1 MLESI
6 AERRTRVFRGAMEI
20 ALKAKA
26 DAGAEGGE
34 SFAKGVWEEDGG
46 EYISCST
53 AYLWKLL
60 GMRFDLVDIT
70 VFFPKGAISDE
81 SREAEVKELGESA
94 GFRIVCVG
102 EARAVEA
109 AQNSRELLEEDA
121 LEVGV
126 FLVGA
131 DYVWGGGEWIVV
143 MRGLGEGVFGDVR
156 TVVVRRI

>member
-1 MLESI
+1 MLESV
-6 AERRTRVFRGAMEI
+6 AERSTRMFRGAMEI
-20 ALKAKA
+20 VLKAKA

-34 SFAKGVWEEDGG
+34 RFTEGVWEEDRGD
-46 EYISCST
+46 YVSCST

-60 GMRFDLVDIT
+60 GMRFDLVDIA

-81 SREAEVKELGESA
+81 SREAEVEELSKSA
-94 GFRIVCVG
+94 GFGIVGVS
-102 EARAVEA
+102 EARAVKA
-109 AQNSRELLEEDA
+109 AQNGRKMLEEDA

-143 MRGLGEGVFGDVR
+143 VCGLGEGTFGDVMSNV
-156 TVVVRRI
+156 TRRV